1 MRWRGACPTQVIGAL
16 VQWRSYCAIKPPSIT
31 SFVPVMNHSS
41 SETRNSTYYSKRD
54 VPSSVMMPARLG
66 EGVIAMLPRSS
77 WLTICR
83 SQGGAARGLAEA
95 VEGATWR
102 YSARQSV
109 RCLPPPM
116 ARTPA
121 RKPRVLD
128 RGALLPDRR
137 AAEKFGGV
145 PMVRIHLSPAE
156 SPRNISPSAADSAT
170 VPVIWTA
177 SGEA

>member
-1 MRWRGACPTQVIGAL
+1 VTDP
-16 VQWRSYCAIKPPSIT
+16 K
-31 SFVPVMNHSS
+31 
-41 SETRNSTYYSKRD
+41 
-54 VPSSVMMPARLG
+54 
-66 EGVIAMLPRSS
+66 
-77 WLTICR
+77 
-83 SQGGAARGLAEA
+83 GGAARGLAEA

-145 PMVRIHLSPAE
+145 PMVRIHLPPAQSPLRTLVSALIKYVDLLSCGRRQNAG
-156 SPRNISPSAADSAT
+156 SPPWAA
-170 VPVIWTA
+170 A
-177 SGEA
+177 SS